1 MFEDM
6 TYENLLNF
14 ALSRVSDDRDKREGS
29 VVYDAIAPCVY
40 LLAQGFFYLSTS
52 SDLVLLDTAVDTYLD
67 RVGDMYGVGR
77 NPATN
82 AVWRAMSTV
91 ELEVGTRFGHEDI
104 TYAVVEK
111 LGEGEYSLQCE
122 QLGSVGNT
130 YIGELDNLDN
140 VDAVVTLDSLITVG
154 EDEETDEHY
163 RSRIYDRVQLPATS
177 GNVAHYKMWAKQV
190 SGCGDCKV
198 IPLWNGPGTVKLIV
212 VDIEMGIDSD
222 LPDKVKEH
230 VETLRPIGADVT
242 VVSPTEKQINV
253 AAKVSFDSSV
263 DLDTIQKELETELR
277 AYISSL
283 AFSTYI
289 VSYARIGAI
298 ILTIPGVIDYSDLTV
313 NGMTKNIVV
322 ADDEIP
328 VVGSIELEELT

>member
-29 VVYDAIAPCVY
+29 VIYDSIAPCVY

-52 SDLVLLDTAVDTYLD
+52 SDLVLLDTAVEKFLD
-67 RVGDMYGVGR
+67 RVGDMYGVKR

-82 AVWRAMSTV
+82 AVWRATSTV
-91 ELEVGTRFGHEDI
+91 EIEVGTRFGHEDI
-104 TYAVVEK
+104 TYIVVEE

-140 VDAVVTLDSLITVG
+140 VDAVVTLESLITIG

-212 VDIEMGIDSD
+212 VDTEMGIDPN
-222 LPDKVKEH
+222 LPDKVKEYI
-230 VETLRPIGADVT
+230 ETLRPIGADVT

-253 AAKVSFDSSV
+253 AAKVSFDNSV
-263 DLDTIQKELETELR
+263 DLETIQKDLETELR

-283 AFSTYI
+283 AFNTYI
-289 VSYARIGAI
+289 VSYARIGSI

>member
-52 SDLVLLDTAVDTYLD
+52 SDLVLLDTAVDIYLD
-67 RVGDMYGVGR
+67 RVGDMYGVKR
-77 NPATN
+77 NSATN
-82 AVWRAMSTV
+82 AVWRATSTV

-104 TYAVVEK
+104 TYAVVEE
-111 LGEGEYSLQCE
+111 LGGGEYSLQCE

-130 YIGELDNLDN
+130 YTGELDNLDN

-212 VDIEMGIDSD
+212 VDTEMGIDSA

-263 DLDTIQKELETELR
+263 DLETIQKELETELR

-289 VSYARIGAI
+289 VSYARIGSI

-328 VVGSIELEELT
+328 VVVSIELEELT